1 MGYVCNFAKGVA
13 LLFPLF
19 LFACE
24 NSESVNFI
32 SPNESLVTDS
42 LSSCV
47 IGVPFSSEKVVSS
60 SSQVNESS
68 GVEKVSSY
76 SSEPPQSSSSLSVI
90 AQSSFSRVPV
100 QSSSSVL
107 PSLPNN
113 GVPYIRIATADS
125 ANVDSAYVLCSVEIA
140 GNGIYSDLAATS
152 GKIRTRGNST
162 RLWYP
167 KKPYRI
173 KLDAKASVLGLPANK
188 DWVLLANYRDQSKF
202 MNAIAFDMAR
212 YMGSF
217 AFVNANRFVEV
228 EINGEYMGV
237 YQLTEQIE
245 HGTSRV
251 NMGTGGVLLS
261 LDQDDGPELSPSATN
276 NFYSKVYKMPVAV
289 KYPKNVTATQIDTI
303 SANLAVLEQAIANSD
318 YDSVQKLMDISSFM
332 DFLILQEL
340 THNVELE
347 APRSMYLYK
356 DSSGLYH
363 MGPVWDFDGGFAYSW
378 DEDTKKYFV
387 DQDWILSRRKAV
399 SGFFVNLFANKSF
412 LADYKARWIELKSDI
427 LTDVFAKLDNYMA
440 QAQKALENDAI
451 KWTPVRS
458 FIDEVQSLKSWL
470 TERVNRY
477 ESALQK
483 Y

>member
-19 LFACE
+19 LFACG

-32 SPNESLVTDS
+32 SPNESLVS
-42 LSSCV
+42 FGGEAL
-47 IGVPFSSEKVVSS
+47 SS
-60 SSQVNESS
+60 SSELL
-68 GVEKVSSY
+68 
-76 SSEPPQSSSSLSVI
+76 QSSSSLTIIQSSSIITQSSSSSVI
-90 AQSSFSRVPV
+90 AQSSSSRVPV

-107 PSLPNN
+107 PSPPNN
-113 GVPYIRIATADS
+113 GVPYIRIITYDS
-125 ANVDSAYVLCSVEIA
+125 ANVDSAYALCSVEIA
-140 GNGIYSDLAATS
+140 GNGIYEDLAPAS

-167 KKPYRI
+167 KKPYRV
-173 KLDAKASVLGLPANK
+173 KLDAKTSVLGLPANK

-202 MNAIAFDMAR
+202 MNAVAFDMAR

-245 HGTSRV
+245 RGVSRV
-251 NMGTGGVLLS
+251 NTGNGGVLLS
-261 LDQDDGPELSPSATN
+261 LDKDDGPELSPSATN
-276 NFYSKVYKMPVAV
+276 NFYSKIYKLPVAV

-378 DEDTKKYFV
+378 DEDSKKYFIN
-387 DQDWILSRRKAV
+387 QDWILHRNRAV
-399 SGFFVNLFANKSF
+399 PGFFINLFANENF
-412 LADYKARWIELKSDI
+412 LADYKARWGQLKTSI
-427 LTDVFAKLDNYMA
+427 LADVFSKLDDYMV
-440 QAQKALENDAI
+440 QTQKALENDAI

-458 FIDEVQSLKSWL
+458 YVDEVQSLKSWL